1 VFKLSAKLILFV
13 EDHALLRAMLVDMLM
28 RLGYAVRAVATA
40 DEALVLM
47 SEGLRPA
54 VVFTDIRT
62 PGRHSGVDLAR
73 WVRKEYPTIPV
84 LLQTCYAR
92 LYTDEFPILNKPY
105 SDLQLGEAIERLL
118 APVPA

>member
-1 VFKLSAKLILFV
+1 MNKKLILFV
-13 EDHALLRAMLVDMLM
+13 EDHVLLRDMLVEMLI

-40 DEALVLM
+40 DEALALI
-47 SEGLRPA
+47 SGGLRPD

-62 PGRHSGVDLAR
+62 PGEHSGVDLAR
-73 WVRKEYPTIPV
+73 WVRQEFPATPV

-105 SDLQLGEAIERLL
+105 NDLQLGAAIERLL
-118 APVPA
+118 APVPV